1 MTRSRLKVVKTGKP
15 TRNKEIFAQT
25 YSKKA
30 RSEYCRNLNIK
41 GINHHKTFWK
51 KTKPFF
57 SDKGL
62 ETNSIV
68 LKEKN

>member
-15 TRNKEIFAQT
+15 TRNKEIFTQT
-25 YSKKA
+25 YSKKT

-41 GINHHKTFWK
+41 GINHNKKFWK

>member
-1 MTRSRLKVVKTGKP
+1 MTRSRLKLVKTGK
-15 TRNKEIFAQT
+15 TIRNKEIFAQT
-25 YSKKA
+25 YSKKTK
-30 RSEYCRNLNIK
+30 SEYCRNLNIK
-41 GINHHKTFWK
+41 GINHNKKIWK